1 MKEILTTLVQVVVI
15 PAIPVLVTYLVKY
28 LKAKAEQTTT
38 KINNEL
44 VRTYL
49 QEATDA
55 VLQAVTYTAHNTAKD
70 IALKLLTDEA
80 KQMIEDL
87 YGDLMLWLETKIE
100 QNRRGQQSKNRRP
113 SPWECWSQSQQR
125 NNTDKDRRVFI
136 VSGGLFL
143 LTINQRR
150 FIMFSNN
157 ENWSGD
163 NDKEN

>member
-38 KINNEL
+38 RINNEL

-55 VLQAVTYTAHNTAKD
+55 VLQAVTYTAQTYVDTLKKQGKFDKEAQQKAFNTAKD

-100 QNRRGQQSKNRRP
+100 Q
-113 SPWECWSQSQQR
+113 
-125 NNTDKDRRVFI
+125 TV
-136 VSGGLFL
+136 
-143 LTINQRR
+143 
-150 FIMFSNN
+150 
-157 ENWSGD
+157 
-163 NDKEN
+163 KEQKTFTMGVLEPIPAEE

>member
-1 MKEILTTLVQVVVI
+1 MKEILTTIIQVVVI

-28 LKAKAEQTTT
+28 LKAKADQTTT
-38 KINNEL
+38 NINNEL

-55 VLQAVTYTAHNTAKD
+55 VLQAVTYTAQTYVDTLKKQGKFDKEAQQTAFNTAKD

-100 QNRRGQQSKNRRP
+100 Q
-113 SPWECWSQSQQR
+113 
-125 NNTDKDRRVFI
+125 TV
-136 VSGGLFL
+136 
-143 LTINQRR
+143 
-150 FIMFSNN
+150 
-157 ENWSGD
+157 
-163 NDKEN
+163 KEQKTFAAIGTLETFPDE

>member
-28 LKAKAEQTTT
+28 LKAKTEQTTT

-55 VLQAVTYTAHNTAKD
+55 VLQAVTYTAQTYVDSLKKQGKFDEEAQKIAFNTAKN
-70 IALKLLTDEA
+70 IALQLLTTEA

-87 YGDLMLWLETKIE
+87 YGDLMLWLDTKIE
-100 QNRRGQQSKNRRP
+100 Q
-113 SPWECWSQSQQR
+113 
-125 NNTDKDRRVFI
+125 TV
-136 VSGGLFL
+136 
-143 LTINQRR
+143 
-150 FIMFSNN
+150 
-157 ENWSGD
+157 
-163 NDKEN
+163 KEQKTFTMGVLEPIPTEE

>member
-1 MKEILTTLVQVVVI
+1 MKEILTTIIQVVVI

-28 LKAKAEQTTT
+28 LKVKADQTTT

-55 VLQAVTYTAHNTAKD
+55 VLQAVTYTAQTYVDTLKKQGKFDKEAQEKAFNTAKD

-100 QNRRGQQSKNRRP
+100 Q
-113 SPWECWSQSQQR
+113 
-125 NNTDKDRRVFI
+125 TV
-136 VSGGLFL
+136 
-143 LTINQRR
+143 
-150 FIMFSNN
+150 
-157 ENWSGD
+157 
-163 NDKEN
+163 KEQKTFAAIGTLETFPDE

>member
-1 MKEILTTLVQVVVI
+1 MKEILTTIIQVVVI

-28 LKAKAEQTTT
+28 LKAKADQTTT

-55 VLQAVTYTAHNTAKD
+55 VLQAVTYTAQTYVDTLKKQGKFDKEAQEKAFNTAKD

-100 QNRRGQQSKNRRP
+100 Q
-113 SPWECWSQSQQR
+113 
-125 NNTDKDRRVFI
+125 TV
-136 VSGGLFL
+136 
-143 LTINQRR
+143 
-150 FIMFSNN
+150 
-157 ENWSGD
+157 
-163 NDKEN
+163 KEQKTFAAIGTLETFPDE

>member
-28 LKAKAEQTTT
+28 LKAKADQTTT

-44 VRTYL
+44 IRTYL

-55 VLQAVTYTAHNTAKD
+55 VLQAVTYTAQTYVDTLKKQGKFDKEAQKIAFNTAKD

-80 KQMIEDL
+80 KQMIEEL

-100 QNRRGQQSKNRRP
+100 Q
-113 SPWECWSQSQQR
+113 
-125 NNTDKDRRVFI
+125 TV
-136 VSGGLFL
+136 
-143 LTINQRR
+143 
-150 FIMFSNN
+150 
-157 ENWSGD
+157 
-163 NDKEN
+163 KEQKTFTMGVLEPIPTEE

>member
-28 LKAKAEQTTT
+28 LKAKTEQTTT

-55 VLQAVTYTAHNTAKD
+55 VLQAVTYTAQTYVDSLKKQGKFDEEAQKIAFNTAKN
-70 IALKLLTDEA
+70 IALQLLTTEA

-100 QNRRGQQSKNRRP
+100 Q
-113 SPWECWSQSQQR
+113 
-125 NNTDKDRRVFI
+125 TV
-136 VSGGLFL
+136 
-143 LTINQRR
+143 
-150 FIMFSNN
+150 
-157 ENWSGD
+157 
-163 NDKEN
+163 KEQKTFTVGTLEALPIE

>member
-55 VLQAVTYTAHNTAKD
+55 VLQAVTYTAQTYVDTLKKQGKFDKEAQQKAFNTAKD

-100 QNRRGQQSKNRRP
+100 Q
-113 SPWECWSQSQQR
+113 
-125 NNTDKDRRVFI
+125 TV
-136 VSGGLFL
+136 
-143 LTINQRR
+143 
-150 FIMFSNN
+150 
-157 ENWSGD
+157 
-163 NDKEN
+163 KEQKTFTMGVLEPIPTEE

>member
-38 KINNEL
+38 RIDNEL
-44 VRTYL
+44 IRTYI

-55 VLQAVTYTAHNTAKD
+55 VLQAVTYTAQTYVDSLKKQGKFDEEAQKIAFNTAKN
-70 IALKLLTDEA
+70 IALQLLTTEA

-100 QNRRGQQSKNRRP
+100 Q
-113 SPWECWSQSQQR
+113 
-125 NNTDKDRRVFI
+125 TV
-136 VSGGLFL
+136 
-143 LTINQRR
+143 
-150 FIMFSNN
+150 
-157 ENWSGD
+157 
-163 NDKEN
+163 KEQKTFAAIGTLETFPTE

>member
-15 PAIPVLVTYLVKY
+15 PAIPVLITYLVKY

-44 VRTYL
+44 IRTYL

-55 VLQAVTYTAHNTAKD
+55 VLQAVTYTAQTYVDTLKKQGKFDKEAQQTAFNTAKD

-100 QNRRGQQSKNRRP
+100 Q
-113 SPWECWSQSQQR
+113 
-125 NNTDKDRRVFI
+125 TV
-136 VSGGLFL
+136 
-143 LTINQRR
+143 
-150 FIMFSNN
+150 
-157 ENWSGD
+157 
-163 NDKEN
+163 KEQKTFTMGVLKPIPTEE

>member
-1 MKEILTTLVQVVVI
+1 MKEILTTLIQVVVI

-38 KINNEL
+38 KIDNEL

-55 VLQAVTYTAHNTAKD
+55 VLQAVTYTAQTYVDSLKKQGKFDEEAQKIAFNTAKN
-70 IALKLLTDEA
+70 IALQLLTTEA

-100 QNRRGQQSKNRRP
+100 Q
-113 SPWECWSQSQQR
+113 
-125 NNTDKDRRVFI
+125 TV
-136 VSGGLFL
+136 
-143 LTINQRR
+143 
-150 FIMFSNN
+150 
-157 ENWSGD
+157 
-163 NDKEN
+163 KEQKTFTVGTLEALPIE

>member
-28 LKAKAEQTTT
+28 LKAKADQTTT

-55 VLQAVTYTAHNTAKD
+55 VLQAVTYTAQTYVDTLKKQGKFDKEAQQKAFNTAKD

-100 QNRRGQQSKNRRP
+100 Q
-113 SPWECWSQSQQR
+113 
-125 NNTDKDRRVFI
+125 TV
-136 VSGGLFL
+136 
-143 LTINQRR
+143 
-150 FIMFSNN
+150 
-157 ENWSGD
+157 
-163 NDKEN
+163 KEQKTFTMGVLKPIPTEE

>member
-38 KINNEL
+38 KINNKL

-55 VLQAVTYTAHNTAKD
+55 VLQAVTYTAQTYVDTLKKQGKFDKKAQKIAFNTAKD

-87 YGDLMLWLETKIE
+87 YGDLMLWLDTKIE
-100 QNRRGQQSKNRRP
+100 Q
-113 SPWECWSQSQQR
+113 
-125 NNTDKDRRVFI
+125 TV
-136 VSGGLFL
+136 
-143 LTINQRR
+143 
-150 FIMFSNN
+150 
-157 ENWSGD
+157 
-163 NDKEN
+163 KEQKTFTAIGTLEAFPTE

>member
-55 VLQAVTYTAHNTAKD
+55 VLQAVTYTAQTYVDTLKKQGKFDKEAQQKAFNTAKD

-100 QNRRGQQSKNRRP
+100 QTVKEQKNFTMGVLEP
-113 SPWECWSQSQQR
+113 IPTE
-125 NNTDKDRRVFI
+125 
-136 VSGGLFL
+136 
-143 LTINQRR
+143 
-150 FIMFSNN
+150 
-157 ENWSGD
+157 E
-163 NDKEN
+163 

>member
-15 PAIPVLVTYLVKY
+15 SAIPVLVTYLVKY
-28 LKAKAEQTTT
+28 LKAKADQTTT

-55 VLQAVTYTAHNTAKD
+55 VLQAVTYTAQTYVDTLKKQGKFDKEAQQKAFNTAKD

-100 QNRRGQQSKNRRP
+100 Q
-113 SPWECWSQSQQR
+113 
-125 NNTDKDRRVFI
+125 TV
-136 VSGGLFL
+136 
-143 LTINQRR
+143 
-150 FIMFSNN
+150 
-157 ENWSGD
+157 
-163 NDKEN
+163 KEQKTFTMGVLEPIPTEE

>member
-55 VLQAVTYTAHNTAKD
+55 VLQAVTYTAQTYVDTLKKQGKFDKEAQQTAFNTAKD

-100 QNRRGQQSKNRRP
+100 Q
-113 SPWECWSQSQQR
+113 
-125 NNTDKDRRVFI
+125 TV
-136 VSGGLFL
+136 
-143 LTINQRR
+143 
-150 FIMFSNN
+150 
-157 ENWSGD
+157 
-163 NDKEN
+163 KEQKTFTMGVLKPIPTEE

>member
-55 VLQAVTYTAHNTAKD
+55 VLQAVTYTAQTYVDTLKKQGKFDKEAQQKAFNTAKD

-80 KQMIEDL
+80 KQMIEDR

-100 QNRRGQQSKNRRP
+100 Q
-113 SPWECWSQSQQR
+113 
-125 NNTDKDRRVFI
+125 TV
-136 VSGGLFL
+136 
-143 LTINQRR
+143 
-150 FIMFSNN
+150 
-157 ENWSGD
+157 
-163 NDKEN
+163 KEQKTFTMGVLEPIPTEE

>member
-38 KINNEL
+38 RINNEL
-44 VRTYL
+44 IRTYL

-55 VLQAVTYTAHNTAKD
+55 VLQAVTYTAQTYVDTLKKQGKFDKEAQKIAFNTAKD

-100 QNRRGQQSKNRRP
+100 QTVKEQKTFTAIGTLET
-113 SPWECWSQSQQR
+113 SPTE
-125 NNTDKDRRVFI
+125 
-136 VSGGLFL
+136 
-143 LTINQRR
+143 
-150 FIMFSNN
+150 
-157 ENWSGD
+157 
-163 NDKEN
+163 